1 MSVLIKHTG
10 ASFRSL
16 SGPASRIAKAL
27 GGDKDA
33 HVLAIELKP
42 EQRHL
47 EGSLFKAIDLLA
59 SMINAGTGKLQ
70 EEKIRRLGEFL
81 IEEVKLPPTTITEAG
96 MRADSIRRLIGH
108 GKWLSAAQIAKEG
121 GYSKSNPAAPANR
134 WKKEGKA
141 FAVNFKG
148 QDLFAAYQFDQ
159 AMKPRPVIAEALVV
173 LGKKDPWKIAAW
185 FGSVNGWLRGRRPQD
200 CLDDAA
206 AVLQA
211 AKQEAA
217 GFDG

>member
-1 MSVLIKHTG
+1 MSVLTKHTG

-16 SGPASRIAKAL
+16 SGPLSLIVKAL
-27 GGDKDA
+27 GGDRK
-33 HVLAIELKP
+33 VLAIELKP
-42 EQRHL
+42 DQLHL
-47 EGSLFKAIDLLA
+47 EGSLVKAIDLLA
-59 SMINAGTGKLQ
+59 SMIDSKTAKLQ
-70 EEKIRRLGEFL
+70 EDRIQRLGEFL
-81 IEEVKLPPTTITEAG
+81 IEEVKLPPTVLAEAG
-96 MRADSIRRLIGH
+96 MRANSIRHLIEQGN
-108 GKWLSAAQIAKEG
+108 WLTAAQIAEKG

-148 QDLFAAYQFDQ
+148 QDLFAAYQFDE
-159 AMKPRPVIAEALVV
+159 AMKPRSVIANV
-173 LGKKDPWKIAAW
+173 LAGLANKRDPWKIAAW

-206 AVLQA
+206 AVIEA
-211 AKQEAA
+211 ARQEAA

>member
-1 MSVLIKHTG
+1 MSALTKHTG
-10 ASFRSL
+10 TSFRSL

-27 GGDKDA
+27 GGGKDA
-33 HVLAIELKP
+33 HVLAIEIKP

-47 EGSLFKAIDLLA
+47 EGSLFRAIDLLA
-59 SMINAGTGKLQ
+59 SMISSGTTKLQ
-70 EEKIRRLGEFL
+70 EDRIRRLGEFL
-81 IEEVKLPPTTITEAG
+81 IEEVELPPAAVAEAG
-96 MRADSIRRLIGH
+96 MRADTVRHLIEH
-108 GKWLSAAQIAKEG
+108 GKWLTAAQIAQTG

-148 QDLFAAYQFDQ
+148 QDLFAAYQFDA
-159 AMKPRPVIAEALVV
+159 AMKPRPVIAEVLAA

-185 FGSVNGWLRGRRPQD
+185 FGSSNGWLRGRIPQD
-200 CLDDAA
+200 CLEEPDA
-206 AVLQA
+206 VIQA

-217 GFDG
+217 GFNG

>member
-1 MSVLIKHTG
+1 MSALTKHTG
-10 ASFRSL
+10 TSFRSL

-27 GGDKDA
+27 GGGKDA
-33 HVLAIELKP
+33 HVLAIEIKP

-47 EGSLFKAIDLLA
+47 EGSLFRAIDLLA
-59 SMINAGTGKLQ
+59 SMISSGTTKRQ
-70 EEKIRRLGEFL
+70 EERIRRLGEFL
-81 IEEVKLPPTTITEAG
+81 IEEVDLPPTAIMEAT
-96 MRADSIRRLIGH
+96 MRADTVRHLIEH
-108 GKWLSAAQIAKEG
+108 GKWLTAAQIAQKG

-148 QDLFAAYQFDQ
+148 QDLFVAYQFDA
-159 AMKPRPVIAEALVV
+159 AMKPRPVIAEILAAL
-173 LGKKDPWKIAAW
+173 KKTDPWKIAAW
-185 FGSVNGWLRGRRPQD
+185 FASANGWLRGKRPQD
-200 CLDDAA
+200 CLDDAV
-206 AVLQA
+206 AVVEA